1 MTRSDGSDVALR
13 ALHALLHA
21 PDGPS
26 AAAAIAAIV
35 DIDRAQPLPE
45 VLGGGTLGAFLD
57 EAAAGLSG
65 EADPQAVA
73 DALSARLAVLDALA
87 DAEAG
92 VAHAEAADASLAG
105 LSWEPPAPLSP
116 LPEPEALP
124 TVPWTFDL
132 DD

>member
-1 MTRSDGSDVALR
+1 MPRSDGSEVALR

-26 AAAAIAAIV
+26 AAAAIAAIA

-57 EAAAGLSG
+57 EAATGLSG

-87 DAEAG
+87 DAEAD
-92 VAHAEAADASLAG
+92 VAHAEAADAALAG
-105 LSWEPPAPLSP
+105 LSWEPPAPVSP
-116 LPEPEALP
+116 LPEPEPLP
-124 TVPWTFDL
+124 AVPWTFEL